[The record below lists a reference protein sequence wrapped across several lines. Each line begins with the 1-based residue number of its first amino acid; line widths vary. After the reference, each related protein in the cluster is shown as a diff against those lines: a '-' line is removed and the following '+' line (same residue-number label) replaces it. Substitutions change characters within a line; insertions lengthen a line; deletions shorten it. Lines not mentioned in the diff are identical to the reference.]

1 MGFTVLMHLI
11 LPYPRYGFN
20 GVYGTVLV
28 PRKPRIARLRLSNG
42 VVIDVYSIEALERL
56 LKELKEVKPVK
67 PDKPVEQVETIKSAQ
82 DNIAVDS
89 SDFVANNPWVSII
102 AKRGSE

>member
-89 SDFVANNPWVSII
+89 SDFVANNPWLSII
-102 AKRGSE
+102 AKRASE

>member
-42 VVIDVYSIEALERL
+42 VVIDVYSIEVLERL

-67 PDKPVEQVETIKSAQ
+67 TDKPVETIKSAQ
-82 DNIAVDS
+82 DNMAVDA
-89 SDFVANNPWVSII
+89 SDFVSSNPWIAII
-102 AKRGSE
+102 SKKGSE